1 MVRLMT
7 DIKLQKFL
15 AYVLVRL
22 ETISHCW
29 FRTMLEQSSS
39 PLRSEF
45 LAPHSI
51 SPCKLTSAF
60 RALYLG
66 SILPQKTVPH
76 GKHSSSC
83 FDANCTTQLH
93 LLHVIYFFTES
104 QTFAHLHLT
113 FTLED
118 AAINHKFGEFLEF
131 ACFCKW
137 VLQV

>member
-1 MVRLMT
+1 MT
-7 DIKLQKFL
+7 GIKLQKFL

-45 LAPHSI
+45 LAPRSI
-51 SPCKLTSAF
+51 SPCNLLLEF
-60 RALYLG
+60 CILGLYCLKRQF
-66 SILPQKTVPH
+66 LMENTVPLVLMLT
-76 GKHSSSC
+76 
-83 FDANCTTQLH
+83 AQLNY
-93 LLHVIYFFTES
+93 IYCMSYNFSES
-104 QTFAHLHLT
+104 QSFAHLHLT

-131 ACFCKW
+131 ACFANGFFRCDYGF
-137 VLQV
+137 